1 MTANRCTDPG
11 KYQTGVAVG
20 SERVPPSD
28 PQEVGSAL
36 PAPRP
41 SITTCSGKLRRR
53 PGPPR
58 NCGSATNPSRSPAL
72 PLAGPLSPQSP
83 GRPAGAPA
91 QPDHPELVV
100 GSTRPN
106 LVLTCAPHLGGPPP
120 GQAPRCPGISSCPIS
135 LHSLQP
141 SCPAS
146 SGPIDPT
153 IPSQCLCTPLP

>member
-20 SERVPPSD
+20 SERVPR
-28 PQEVGSAL
+28 Q
-36 PAPRP
+36 
-41 SITTCSGKLRRR
+41 TRRR
-53 PGPPR
+53 WALLCQRPAR
-58 NCGSATNPSRSPAL
+58 QSLRVLGSCAGGRGHPETAAPQQTPSRSPAL